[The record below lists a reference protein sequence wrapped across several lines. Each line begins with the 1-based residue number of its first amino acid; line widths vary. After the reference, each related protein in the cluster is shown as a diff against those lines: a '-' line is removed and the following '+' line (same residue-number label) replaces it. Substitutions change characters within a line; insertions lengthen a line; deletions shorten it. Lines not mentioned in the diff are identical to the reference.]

1 MSSLLLFLLL
11 PQVWIIIGIVL
22 IIIEIFEGNFISLP
36 SGLSALFTA
45 FSLYIDGK
53 DIFTDYN
60 ILNHWGII
68 LIYFFCFSI
77 LFVFLL
83 RKIFRKKYDKNK
95 DINIY

>member
-11 PQVWIIIGIVL
+11 PKVWIIIGIVL
-22 IIIEIFEGNFISLP
+22 ITIEIFDGNFISLP
-36 SGLSALFTA
+36 SGLSALFTS

-53 DIFTDYN
+53 NIFTDYN

-68 LIYFFCFSI
+68 LIYFCCFSI

-83 RKIFRKKYDKNK
+83 RKFFRKKYDKNK

>member
-1 MSSLLLFLLL
+1 MSNLLLFFLL
-11 PQVWIIIGIVL
+11 PKVWIIICIVL
-22 IIIEIFEGNFISLP
+22 IIIEIFDGNFISLP
-36 SGLSALFTA
+36 SGLSALFTS

-68 LIYFFCFSI
+68 LIYFCSFSI

-83 RKIFRKKYDKNK
+83 RKIFHKKYDKNK

>member
-1 MSSLLLFLLL
+1 MSNLLLFLLL
-11 PQVWIIIGIVL
+11 PKVWIIIGIVL
-22 IIIEIFEGNFISLP
+22 ITIEIFDGNFISLP
-36 SGLSALFTA
+36 SGLSALFTS

-53 DIFTDYN
+53 DIITNYN

-68 LIYFFCFSI
+68 LIYFSCFSI